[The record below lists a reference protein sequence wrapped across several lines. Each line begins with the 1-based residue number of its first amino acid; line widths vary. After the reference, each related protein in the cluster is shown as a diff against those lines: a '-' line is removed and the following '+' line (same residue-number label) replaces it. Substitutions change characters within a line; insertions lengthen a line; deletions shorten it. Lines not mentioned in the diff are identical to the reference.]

1 MSRREE
7 IEGLV
12 VCRVGDHRVAFPAV
26 SVGTIATWEVGDAPA
41 PMARDAFAL
50 PNAPGKMLVHGGF
63 SLVVDA
69 LEINTDRTTLMP
81 VPALMRGAVGGA
93 LRGFV
98 SVSNALMPL
107 LGLAEFATFVTALP
121 ARGGAA

>member
-12 VCRVGDHRVAFPAV
+12 VCRVGDHRLAFPATA
-26 SVGTIATWEVGDAPA
+26 VGTIATWDVGDAPA
-41 PMARDAFAL
+41 PMARQAFSL
-50 PNAPGKMLVHGGF
+50 PQAPGKMLVHGGF

-69 LEINTDRTTLMP
+69 LEIVTDRTALMP
-81 VPALMRGAVGGA
+81 VPALMLGAVGGA

-107 LGLAEFATFVTALP
+107 LGLAEFATFINALS
-121 ARGGAA
+121 AREAL